1 MLIDIGRIPPEGQ
14 EIVLPEDALELGD
27 SAGLWEGAATV
38 RAEMH
43 LERSG
48 RGVVIGGSFV
58 GGVSLICG
66 RCLEPFPFEAQDRFD
81 LYCEMPIPRPAEEER
96 ALAPDELDVTYLE
109 DGHINTDEL
118 LRENLLLSLP
128 LQPLCRDDCRG
139 LCPRCGANLN
149 QGPCGCEP
157 PPADPR
163 MDALRKLLP
172 NG

>member
-1 MLIDIGRIPPEGQ
+1 
-14 EIVLPEDALELGD
+14 
-27 SAGLWEGAATV
+27 
-38 RAEMH
+38 
-43 LERSG
+43 
-48 RGVVIGGSFV
+48 
-58 GGVSLICG
+58 
-66 RCLEPFPFEAQDRFD
+66 
-81 LYCEMPIPRPAEEER
+81 
-96 ALAPDELDVTYLE
+96 LAPDELDVTYLE
-109 DGHINTDEL
+109 DDQINTDQL

-149 QGPCGCEP
+149 QEPCGCER